1 MLEIGL
7 KCPDTRGSSQ
17 EQRLLPSGTKSADLL
32 IAQNSPIGE
41 CVSLG
46 RLLSN
51 IYPFQD

>member
-1 MLEIGL
+1 MSEIGF
-7 KCPDTRGSSQ
+7 KCPDTKGSSQ

-41 CVSLG
+41 RVSLG

-51 IYPFQD
+51 MYPYQD